1 MGVMFWSRIRA
12 RHAQVTTLNPAVRRG
27 NLLILK
33 YDEDPLVR
41 RSTGS
46 PREGRP
52 EPAQPLDLS
61 LRMTRSC
68 CLKLVRETG
77 MQHVSRPCRRTWMT
91 RKPRKRRYY
100 ILQIHYILAFV
111 CRCLFAQAISAQ
123 HLQYVRYGPC

>member
-1 MGVMFWSRIRA
+1 MGSYVLVS
-12 RHAQVTTLNPAVRRG
+12 HQSQTCSSHYTEPCSTTRTPWLG
-27 NLLILK
+27 
-33 YDEDPLVR
+33 

-61 LRMTRSC
+61 MRMTRSC

-100 ILQIHYILAFV
+100 MWVTFVMNVCDYI
-111 CRCLFAQAISAQ
+111 I
-123 HLQYVRYGPC
+123 